1 MKLIVGLGNPGRK
14 YENTRHNL
22 GFACVEAIAR
32 AVGAGPGTGK
42 FDAELQDVVWG
53 EERLLLV
60 RPLTFMNLSGQSVRR
75 FVDFYRLPLLQ
86 MLVICDDLALPPGVL
101 RLRAGGS
108 SGGQKGLQ
116 NICDVL
122 GSTDVPRLRIGIGSA
137 PPEWDAADYVL
148 ARVPAG
154 EREVLDQAIGA
165 GCQAA
170 LHWATHGMNAA
181 MNRYN
186 QVPASGKKP
195 PDDAA

>member
-22 GFACVEAIAR
+22 GFACVGAIAR
-32 AVGAGPGTGK
+32 SVGAGPGTGK

-53 EERLLLV
+53 VERLLLV

-75 FVDFYRLPLLQ
+75 FVDFYRLPLSQL
-86 MLVICDDLALPPGVL
+86 LVICDDLSLPVGTI
-101 RLRAGGS
+101 RLRATGS

-122 GSTDVPRLRIGIGSA
+122 GSIDVPRLRLGIGAA

-148 ARVPAG
+148 ARVPAH
-154 EREVLDQAIGA
+154 EREMLDQAVQA
-165 GCQAA
+165 GCEAA
-170 LHWATHGMNAA
+170 LVWAGQGISAA
-181 MNRYN
+181 MNRFN
-186 QVPASGKKP
+186 RNPASEIKP

>member
-22 GFACVEAIAR
+22 GFACLEAVAR
-32 AVGAGPGTGK
+32 SVGAGSGTGK
-42 FDAELQDVVWG
+42 FDADLQDVVWG

-60 RPLTFMNLSGQSVRR
+60 RPLTFMNLSGQAVRR
-75 FVDFYRLPLLQ
+75 FVDFYRLPLSQL
-86 MLVICDDLALPPGVL
+86 LVICDDLALPVGTI
-101 RLRAGGS
+101 RLRATGS

-122 GSTDVPRLRIGIGSA
+122 GSIDIPRLRLGIGAA

-154 EREVLDQAIGA
+154 EREILDQAVQA
-165 GCQAA
+165 GCEAA
-170 LHWATHGMNAA
+170 LYWAGQGISAA
-181 MNRYN
+181 MNRFN
-186 QVPASGKKP
+186 RNPASEKKP